1 MIELTGIRK
10 AFNQGRENEY
20 WALDGID
27 LHIEAQKVTALRG
40 PSGSGKTTLLT
51 LVGCLA
57 RPTEGR
63 VRLDGEDISGLPER
77 FLTEIRRRRFGF
89 VFQQF
94 NLIKGLS
101 ALDNIILPA
110 YPTGRPRKELLER
123 AEELLARL
131 KLGHRRAAKVE
142 WLSGGEQQRV
152 AICRALINDPELL
165 IADEPTANLDTHLAK
180 EFMAIL
186 EGLAGEGAASCS
198 PATTRWSPN
207 PTWSTAWSRCA
218 TAASWTIERRSSAML
233 FQPAIIALLLASA
246 LACWPAG
253 AARPSRCRSSAAGTS
268 GAAASASC
276 SSNAAPTCSRRC

>member
-1 MIELTGIRK
+1 
-10 AFNQGRENEY
+10 
-20 WALDGID
+20 
-27 LHIEAQKVTALRG
+27 
-40 PSGSGKTTLLT
+40 
-51 LVGCLA
+51 
-57 RPTEGR
+57 
-63 VRLDGEDISGLPER
+63 
-77 FLTEIRRRRFGF
+77 

-110 YPTGRPRKELLER
+110 YPTGQPRKELLLR

-186 EGLAGEGAASCS
+186 EGLAGEGRSILLTSHDPLVTESDVVDQGGRDA
-198 PATTRWSPN
+198 
-207 PTWSTAWSRCA
+207 
-218 TAASWTIERRSSAML
+218 RRAHRRR
-233 FQPAIIALLLASA
+233 ALTPYRQRRL
-246 LACWPAG
+246 
-253 AARPSRCRSSAAGTS
+253 
-268 GAAASASC
+268 SC
-276 SSNAAPTCSRRC
+276 SSSPPSSPCCSPPRSACWHSPPAHPSPSR

>member
-27 LHIEAQKVTALRG
+27 LQIDAQKVTALRG

-77 FLTEIRRRRFGF
+77 FLTGIRRRRFGF

-186 EGLAGEGAASCS
+186 EGLAGEGRSILLTS
-198 PATTRWSPN
+198 HDPLVTESEVVDRVVEM
-207 PTWSTAWSRCA
+207 RDGR
-218 TAASWTIERRSSAML
+218 IVHER
-233 FQPAIIALLLASA
+233 
-246 LACWPAG
+246 
-253 AARPSRCRSSAAGTS
+253 
-268 GAAASASC
+268 
-276 SSNAAPTCSRRC
+276 